1 MLLRLQAGDR
11 CICANHV
18 PLMLVCGSIVRVLV
32 GEVEGGTGSWEPYF
46 LSLQRDGMLH
56 VVPCEG
62 AVFSPRGPYGTEG
75 MPKEQS
81 GASASDHDVAD
92 AVMEQ
97 QFRRTGMLRFDMAE
111 CSALFCPSTSED
123 QRARL
128 RDQSREPFGLTLI
141 FEQRGG
147 PLAGAR
153 GPSRLAF
160 SAMLREERDVWL
172 RVLSRHLAPH
182 AARAAG
188 VGDERGLEESLG
200 LNEAAGDEGEREVW
214 WEQELGRAMEE
225 VQDALRSQT
234 RALEQE
240 AWALR
245 GEAAALREENKGRSE
260 DAVAAVQ
267 AAVRTQLAARDALIV
282 RTRDDLAREQAISDR
297 LRAELAAIRRL
308 PPESPLPPQPPPPA
322 AASLRRAVT
331 ESSPAEDRAGAPAA
345 GARVAA
351 SPRPTSEAECQ
362 CDVTTFEDVAAFLHR
377 R

>member
-1 MLLRLQAGDR
+1 
-11 CICANHV
+11 
-18 PLMLVCGSIVRVLV
+18 
-32 GEVEGGTGSWEPYF
+32 
-46 LSLQRDGMLH
+46 
-56 VVPCEG
+56 
-62 AVFSPRGPYGTEG
+62 
-75 MPKEQS
+75 
-81 GASASDHDVAD
+81 VAD

-97 QFRRTGMLRFDMAE
+97 QSRRTGMLRFDMAE

-128 RDQSREPFGLTLI
+128 RDQLREPFGLTLI

-153 GPSRLAF
+153 GPSRLTF

-182 AARAAG
+182 AARVAG
-188 VGDERGLEESLG
+188 VGDERGLEESG
-200 LNEAAGDEGEREVW
+200 LNEAAGDEGDREVW
-214 WEQELGRAMEE
+214 WEQELGRAMGE

-297 LRAELAAIRRL
+297 LRAELAAIR
-308 PPESPLPPQPPPPA
+308 SLPPQPPPPA

-331 ESSPAEDRAGAPAA
+331 EFSPEEDRAGAPAA